1 MIKNKLISKL
11 NYDRLESYLKNPGI
25 PLIIYGEKYLYIE
38 LILNY
43 LAQKVLSLN
52 NLEFKTYPY
61 LLKIKPID
69 NKIGIDQIK
78 EINKFIELKVPSQKD
93 FNRIILIFSSNKM
106 TIEAQNAFL
115 KNLEEPPMGTIYLSS
130 SNDLNKMLTTIKSRC
145 LKIRIVKPTEQEIID
160 YYKHQGYKIESI
172 KKAINISNSL
182 PKLLNKILEN
192 KNDEIDEKVKI
203 AKQIISSDSFN
214 RLKLVDTLN
223 KDKDSLKDILYIVKQ
238 MSKFGILSKSFQESK
253 QWLNIL
259 SRTIDAEY
267 SLEKQVQIKTVLSD
281 YFLNI

>member
-259 SRTIDAEY
+259 SRAIDAEY